1 MVDAKYV
8 KPPLKW
14 VGGKTQ
20 IIDIL
25 IDKFPKEINNYH
37 EIFLGGGSVLLAILQ
52 SDIKIK
58 NKIYAYD
65 LNLALISLYK
75 NIQSDFKKLFDEI
88 DKLIK
93 IYNSISEDNVNLS
106 KKKEERSPK
115 NIDEAKKS
123 KESFYYW
130 IRKQYNKE
138 TDKTNIISSVMF
150 LFMNK
155 TCFRGV
161 FREGPNG
168 FNVPYGNYKSPS
180 IIDIEHLEAISKLI
194 KNVEFIHS
202 DFSESLKR
210 VEKGDFVYLD
220 PPYAPENK
228 KSFVNY
234 NKDGFN
240 IEQHKLLFSL
250 IKELPCKFIMSNS
263 NVEIVN
269 DTFKD
274 YKIGSIL
281 CKRSINS
288 KKPGSKAK
296 EVIIESIQK
305 T

>member
-1 MVDAKYV
+1 MADTKYI

-20 IIDIL
+20 IIDKI
-25 IDKFPKEINNYH
+25 IKSFPKKINSYH

-52 SDIKIK
+52 TNIVIEE
-58 NKIYAYD
+58 KIYAYD
-65 LNLALISLYK
+65 LNIALISLYK
-75 NIQSDFKKLFDEI
+75 NIQCDYEKLFEEI

-93 IYNSISEDNVNLS
+93 TYNSIIKENVDMSN
-106 KKKEERSPK
+106 KKEERNPK
-115 NIDEAKKS
+115 TIDDAKKS

-138 TDKTNIISSVMF
+138 KDKTILISSSMF

-168 FNVPYGNYKSPS
+168 FNVPYGNYKNPS
-180 IIDIEHLEAISKLI
+180 IIDLEHLESISKLI
-194 KNVEFIHS
+194 KNVEFIHC

-210 VEKGDFVYLD
+210 VEKDDFVYLD

-228 KSFVNY
+228 KSFVGY
-234 NKDGFN
+234 NKDGFD
-240 IEQHKLLFSL
+240 IDQHKLLFNL
-250 IKELPCKFIMSNS
+250 TKDLPCKFVMSNS
-263 NVEIVN
+263 NVKIVN
-269 DTFKD
+269 ETFKD
-274 YKIGSIL
+274 YKIETIL

-296 EVIIESIQK
+296 EVIIQS